1 MLLSPSLNILELKLS
16 MSFDDTNDWH
26 RAYDS
31 HSRIIVSIACRI
43 LNPSVLGVPYIKMN
57 SGFAQSSQIFLIFQS
72 SNCFNLLKV
81 SPKLAKILSNDQFES
96 AQLI

>member
-1 MLLSPSLNILELKLS
+1 
-16 MSFDDTNDWH
+16 MSFDDTNGWH
-26 RAYDS
+26 WAYDR

-57 SGFAQSSQIFLIFQS
+57 SGFDQSSQIFFIFQS

-81 SPKLAKILSNDQFES
+81 SPSFAEILSNDQLES